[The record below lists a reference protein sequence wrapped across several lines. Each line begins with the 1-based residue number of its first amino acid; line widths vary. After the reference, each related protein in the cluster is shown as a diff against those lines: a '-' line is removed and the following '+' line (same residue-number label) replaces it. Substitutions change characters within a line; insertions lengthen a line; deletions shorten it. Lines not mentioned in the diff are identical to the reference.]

1 MLNTVMEYHV
11 AMYLRLSKDDGDI
24 SHSEKKLESDS
35 IQNQRELL
43 RAFLK
48 KQPEDSSCSTSIR
61 TMAGQAPISTGQTSS
76 V

>member
-24 SHSEKKLESDS
+24 SHSEKKSESDS

-48 KQPEDSSCSTSIR
+48 KHPELILFDEYKDDGWTG
-61 TMAGQAPISTGQTSS
+61 TNFAG
-76 V
+76 VR